1 MRSRRGAF
9 TMRSGRSLPNS
20 EMALTPALV
29 IILGLVSLFAVG
41 GYWLMKPTVFK
52 NPGVAAY
59 QPPAAAKVLD
69 PKSEGT
75 LLAAE
80 AAATA
85 AADKENRKLGLA
97 ANASVSPKSTDGR
110 AVEGPATPKQTIAR
124 AHKRPDVPGQ
134 APPRVAQREA
144 MPSFFGWRLF

>member
-1 MRSRRGAF
+1 
-9 TMRSGRSLPNS
+9 
-20 EMALTPALV
+20 MALAPALV

-41 GYWLMKPTVFK
+41 GYWLMKPTVLT

-69 PKSEGT
+69 ANFEGK
-75 LLAAE
+75 LAAAE

-97 ANASVSPKSTDGR
+97 ANASVAPKSVAPKSADGR
-110 AVEGPATPKQTIAR
+110 AVEGPATPKQTTAR
-124 AHKRPDVPGQ
+124 AQRRPDVPGQ

-144 MPSFFGWRLF
+144 VPSLFGWRLF